1 MSWRERGLAGV
12 LCVALRAP
20 AATVAARPRAAAPG
34 ALEGRLR
41 AALARP
47 ALQTAFVGFEVR
59 RVSDGQVLATHE
71 AGRGFTPASTM
82 KLLTTAAALDALGP
96 DERVRTTLESA
107 ALVEKGRLRG
117 DLYLVGRGD
126 ANLSGRFSDG
136 RVTAAFEELA
146 DGLAA
151 AGVSVVEGRLVGH
164 EGAFA
169 GDRRGRDWSWDDLV
183 WWYGAEV
190 SALSFNDNCVDLK
203 VAPGDAPGRPA
214 QVTPTPVS
222 SYYRLESTAVTGAPG
237 SEDTLELKRE
247 PGGNLVRLSGSLA
260 AGAEPRTLNVALE
273 DPARWAATVFSE
285 VLRSKGIV
293 VLGGLETS
301 SAPLPPGARVLATHE
316 GRPLREELAAVNKP
330 SQNLHAELL
339 LRRVGLKVKG
349 EGTAEAGLL
358 AVRELLE
365 RAGAALEGTDFRD
378 GSGLS
383 FANLVTPRLL
393 TALLLHMQRQ
403 PHAGDFRASL
413 PVAGVDGTL
422 KSRLKGT
429 RAEGRVQAKT
439 GAISHVNALAGYA
452 TLRSG
457 EPVVFAVMA
466 NHQSAEY
473 KDSVAALDAFVRAL
487 VE

>member
-1 MSWRERGLAGV
+1 VSWRERGVVGALCLA
-12 LCVALRAP
+12 LAAP
-20 AATVAARPRAAAPG
+20 AATVAARPKAAP
-34 ALEGRLR
+34 LEGRLR

-59 RVSDGQVLATHE
+59 RVSDGRVLAAHE

-82 KLLTTAAALDALGP
+82 KLLTTATALDVLGP
-96 DERVRTTLESA
+96 DERLLTTLESA
-107 ALVEKGRLRG
+107 GTVVKGRLRG

-126 ANLSGRFSDG
+126 ANLSGRFADG
-136 RVTAAFEELA
+136 RATAAFEELA
-146 DGLAA
+146 EGLAA

-183 WWYGAEV
+183 WWYGAEI
-190 SALSFNDNCVDLK
+190 SALSFNDNCVDLQ
-203 VAPGDAPGRPA
+203 VLPGEAPGRPA
-214 QVTPTPVS
+214 LVTASPVS
-222 SYYRLESTAVTGAPG
+222 SYYRLESSATTGAPG
-237 SEDTLELKRE
+237 SEDELELRRDA
-247 PGGNLVRLSGSLA
+247 GTNLVRLSGSLA
-260 AGAEPRTLNVALE
+260 AGAEKRTLNVALE
-273 DPARWAATVFSE
+273 DPGRWAVTVFSE
-285 VLRSKGIV
+285 VLRSRGIV

-301 SAPLPPGARVLATHE
+301 SAALPQGLRVLASHA
-316 GRPLREELAAVNKP
+316 GQPLREELAAVNKP

-339 LRRVGLKVKG
+339 LRRVGLRVKG
-349 EGTAEAGLL
+349 AGTAEAGLL
-358 AVRELLE
+358 AVGEFLE
-365 RAGAALEGTDFRD
+365 RAGVPREGSDFRD

-393 TALLLHMQRQ
+393 TALLLHMQRH
-403 PHAGDFRASL
+403 PHAEAFLASL

-422 KSRLKGT
+422 KNRLKGT

-439 GAISHVNALAGYA
+439 GAISHVNALAGRA

-457 EPVVFAVMA
+457 EAVVFAVMA